1 MATKVKSDA
10 KSASAPTTGRWVLV
24 GSGVVKAPAGVV
36 VCRNSSQLQSVVR
49 ETPKTKKR
57 VYITYLGRSADD
69 LVREGMKLGRGARM
83 GNLLT
88 LEPPRPESVASLS
101 ALFERVIGAIPGYAW
116 LPKEEVP
123 TVVSA
128 KDAADRF
135 IGGAVDVAGKT
146 VSLVRGDLSMLVVP
160 FSHFKASGDGTK
172 PNFSKPSFSDYGMTV
187 AFGGYEASADGIL
200 YEFDPV
206 YRQKLKKERQA
217 SEKSFGA
224 SLRRL
229 RLQRRLK
236 RGDFAPVAAK
246 TIARIERGDV
256 ERPQGKTLEAIEK
269 KLGMNAE
276 QIESY

>member
-1 MATKVKSDA
+1 
-10 KSASAPTTGRWVLV
+10 
-24 GSGVVKAPAGVV
+24 
-36 VCRNSSQLQSVVR
+36 
-49 ETPKTKKR
+49 
-57 VYITYLGRSADD
+57 
-69 LVREGMKLGRGARM
+69 
-83 GNLLT
+83 
-88 LEPPRPESVASLS
+88 
-101 ALFERVIGAIPGYAW
+101 
-116 LPKEEVP
+116 
-123 TVVSA
+123 
-128 KDAADRF
+128 
-135 IGGAVDVAGKT
+135 
-146 VSLVRGDLSMLVVP
+146 
-160 FSHFKASGDGTK
+160 
-172 PNFSKPSFSDYGMTV
+172 MTV

-200 YEFDPV
+200 YEFDPA